1 MGKCMFEIHTVI
13 ITLNNKYVCKRS
25 CFSISTS
32 SKYKL
37 QSPSILLS
45 SQTAQRN
52 QDVKLIFLTLKPS
65 IFRN

>member
-37 QSPSILLS
+37 QSTSILLS